1 MVTSETLYKI
11 VDAETL
17 WAELKVFPSK
27 RDTIKQGSY
36 IHIKKGSRQQDA
48 KVKFLIPSGSLEP
61 YQIAIVEI
69 TNTEGEFS
77 PGDMVT
83 GVVDAQKV
91 DVSLRVENEAIQS
104 MDGNT
109 FQAVPVE
116 LGIKD
121 DNFTEVK
128 RGLIAGQIY
137 VSKNSFLIK
146 ADLEKSGASHA
157 H

>member
-1 MVTSETLYKI
+1 
-11 VDAETL
+11 
-17 WAELKVFPSK
+17 
-27 RDTIKQGSY
+27 
-36 IHIKKGSRQQDA
+36 
-48 KVKFLIPSGSLEP
+48 LIPSGSLEP

-104 MDGNT
+104 MDGNSVVFLNDGNT